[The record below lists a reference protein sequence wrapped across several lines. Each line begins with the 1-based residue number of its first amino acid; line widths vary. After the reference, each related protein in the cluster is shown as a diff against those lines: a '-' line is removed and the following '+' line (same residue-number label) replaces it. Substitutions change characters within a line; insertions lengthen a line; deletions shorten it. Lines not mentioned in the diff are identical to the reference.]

1 MIKSPQFYLMG
12 LLLILVSGCQQTSP
26 VGEPKSWFWF
36 EKESNTPPSTN
47 RQCFSKS
54 STPEQ
59 RTQSTV
65 FMLAAGANTGKLTKT
80 SSDLENFSQAMQG
93 YFKIP
98 QSQICQLPNVFKA
111 ELETAL
117 QSLNALM
124 ASHDLVI
131 IYFSGHGTFIEDN
144 NGDEADRWDEILV
157 TYDSQCKKKVKDD
170 KVKDDDGLRDDYFVK
185 LVNHLPT
192 DRVLTVMDTCFS
204 SGMVL
209 GSSLPNPL
217 LANARSKILVKGEC
231 GTQAPS
237 LQSDKK
243 NLIKNEVG
251 NLDSLKGLL
260 LAAADE
266 KQNAFEIEKGGL
278 FTVEFVEQLR
288 QYADLKKAFEQTVQ
302 QVQEITRESKSPQTP
317 QAIGKW
323 EILEENSN

>member
-1 MIKSPQFYLMG
+1 MG
-12 LLLILVSGCQQTSP
+12 LLLILVSGCQQTLT
-26 VGEPKSWFWF
+26 VGEQKSW
-36 EKESNTPPSTN
+36 KKGCTTPSPPPTN
-47 RQCFSKS
+47 RQCFLKS
-54 STPEQ
+54 STPKQ

-65 FMLAAGANTGKLTKT
+65 FMLAAGANTENLTKT
-80 SSDLENFSQAMQG
+80 SVDIKNFSQAMQG

-98 QSQICQLPNVFKA
+98 QSQICQLPNAFKA

-117 QSLNALM
+117 QSLNAHL

-131 IYFSGHGTFIEDN
+131 IYFSGHGTFIEDD
-144 NGDEADRWDEILV
+144 NGDEKDGWDEILV

-170 KVKDDDGLRDDYFVK
+170 NGLRDDYFVK
-185 LVNHLPT
+185 LANNLPT

-209 GSSLPNPL
+209 GSSLPNLL
-217 LANARSKILVKGEC
+217 LANVQSKFLVKGEF
-231 GTQAPS
+231 GTQAPRP
-237 LQSDKK
+237 QSDKK
-243 NLIKNEVG
+243 ILIKNEVG

-278 FTVEFVEQLR
+278 FTVKFIEQLR
-288 QYADLKKAFEQTVQ
+288 QYADLKKAFEQTKI
-302 QVQEITRESKSPQTP
+302 QVLEITEKSKSPQTP